1 MKKNEIVAIVS
12 FTWIILIHL
21 GNTVSDNIPSQTSDI
36 LILIALSV
44 LVISIISMIKD
55 RY

>member
-1 MKKNEIVAIVS
+1 MKKNEIVALVS

-21 GNTVSDNIPSQTSDI
+21 GNTISDNIPSQTSDI
-36 LILIALSV
+36 LILISISV
-44 LVISIISMIKD
+44 LIISVFSMIKD